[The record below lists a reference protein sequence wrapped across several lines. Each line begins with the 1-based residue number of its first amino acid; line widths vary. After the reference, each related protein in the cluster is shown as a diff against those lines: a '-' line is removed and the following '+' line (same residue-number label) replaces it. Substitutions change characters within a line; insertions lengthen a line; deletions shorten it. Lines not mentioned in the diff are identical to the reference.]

1 MILPPPIP
9 SPISFQTIILDPTNN
24 HNLDLSQTNSFRAK
38 FRTNLKST
46 RKVSNSNNN
55 GNNIDWVTA
64 EQVS

>member
-38 FRTNLKST
+38 LRTNLKSIA
-46 RKVSNSNNN
+46 KLSNSNNSN
-55 GNNIDWVTA
+55 SIDWVIA
-64 EQVS
+64 EKVS